1 MIELIRKDAVMDIIK
16 DQLAEITKGQR
27 HCVEPCKL
35 VTQAIGFRI
44 EKLPVILI
52 PEQKNL

>member
-1 MIELIRKDAVMDIIK
+1 MIELIRKGAVMDIIK